1 MSAAGTVNSVDHAL
15 RLIALLAESGQEPAT
30 VSDLAR
36 RLGLPRPTLYRLLAT
51 LGEHQFVVRD
61 GKGYRLTLRLL
72 QLGETVLSAGTLQ
85 AVCRPYLAELSAA
98 TGETVH
104 FAVLDGDKAG
114 YVAKIEGEHAIR
126 MFSRTGWRGPLHA
139 TAVGKVMLAWS
150 GAELLDRLS
159 QTELDR
165 YTPRTLTDWQA
176 LAGEVRA
183 VRKRGYAV
191 DDQEL
196 LDGLICIAAPA
207 LAGGRLIGA
216 VSISGP
222 VSRAENLHAA
232 ASEVR
237 VVGERIGAAF

>member
-1 MSAAGTVNSVDHAL
+1 MPTPGTVNSVDHAL
-15 RLIALLAESGQEPAT
+15 RLIALLAEPGRQAAT

-36 RLGLPRPTLYRLLAT
+36 ALELPRPTLYRLLAT
-51 LGEHQFVVRD
+51 LAEHQFVVRD

-72 QLGETVLSAGTLQ
+72 QLGETVLSAGALQ

-139 TAVGKVMLAWS
+139 TAVGKVLLAWS
-150 GAELLDRLS
+150 GPDLLAGLAG
-159 QTELDR
+159 TTLER
-165 YTPRTLTDWQA
+165 YTGHTLTDHEA
-176 LAGEVRA
+176 LADEVRA
-183 VRKRGYAV
+183 VRRRGYAV
-191 DDQEL
+191 DRQEL
-196 LDGLICIAAPA
+196 LDGLLCIAAPA
-207 LAGGRLIGA
+207 LAGERLIGS

-222 VSRAENLHAA
+222 VSRAENLQAA
-232 ASEVR
+232 AAEVR
-237 VVGERIGAAF
+237 AVGRRIGAAF